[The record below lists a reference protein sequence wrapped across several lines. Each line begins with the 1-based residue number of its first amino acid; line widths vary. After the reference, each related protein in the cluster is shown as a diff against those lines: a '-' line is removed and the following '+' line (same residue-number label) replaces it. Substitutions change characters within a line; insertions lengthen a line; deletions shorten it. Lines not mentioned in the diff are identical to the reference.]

1 LQGVFKYELIILPV
15 RIRLVNGQNEY
26 EGRVEVLH
34 NNVWGTVCDDNWGV
48 DDAVVVCRSLG
59 YR

>member
-1 LQGVFKYELIILPV
+1 M
-15 RIRLVNGQNEY
+15 NGQNEY